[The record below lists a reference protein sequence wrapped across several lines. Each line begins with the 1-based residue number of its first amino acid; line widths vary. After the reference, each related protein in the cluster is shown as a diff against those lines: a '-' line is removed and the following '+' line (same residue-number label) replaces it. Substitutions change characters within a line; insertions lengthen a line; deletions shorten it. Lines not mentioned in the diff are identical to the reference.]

1 VIPPYVTPQALAR
14 LIDSAFEEDLGT
26 GANAGDHSSLAAVPA
41 EAEGKARLL
50 VKSDGILAG
59 VTLAEIIF
67 RHVGRIEVT
76 TLLQD
81 GSPIRRGDVAFIVQG
96 NARAILQAERLVLN
110 CMQRMSGI
118 ATQTHKAV
126 QMVKGYKARILDTR
140 KTTPNFRMIEK
151 WATLIGGATNH
162 RFGLYDMIMLKDNHI
177 DYAGGIT
184 NAVKAALAYK
194 QAKGLA
200 IRIEVETRSLAE
212 VEEALRVGG
221 VDVIMLDNMDIPT
234 MREAVQLIGNRCQT
248 EASGGIT
255 LEELPQIAATGVD
268 FISMG
273 ALTHSAK
280 ILDLSLKAC

>member
-1 VIPPYVTPQALAR
+1 M
-14 LIDSAFEEDLGT
+14 IDSAFEEDLGT

-151 WATLIGGATNH
+151 WATFIGGATNH

-194 QAKGLA
+194 QAKGLS

-212 VEEALRVGG
+212 VEEALQVGG

>member
-1 VIPPYVTPQALAR
+1 MIPPYVTPQALAR

-41 EAEGKARLL
+41 EAKGKARLL
-50 VKSDGILAG
+50 VKSDGMLAG

-67 RHVGRIEVT
+67 RHVGQIEVT

-140 KTTPNFRMIEK
+140 KTTPNFRVIEK
-151 WATLIGGATNH
+151 WAAFIGGATNH

-184 NAVKAALAYK
+184 KAVKSALAYK
-194 QAKGLA
+194 QAKGLP

-212 VEEALRVGG
+212 VEEALQVGG

>member
-1 VIPPYVTPQALAR
+1 MIPPYVTPQALAR
-14 LIDSAFEEDLGT
+14 LINSAFEEDLGT
-26 GANAGDHSSLAAVPA
+26 GPYAGDHSSLSAVPA
-41 EAEGKARLL
+41 NAQGKARLL
-50 VKSDGILAG
+50 VKSEGILAG

-67 RHVGRIEVT
+67 QHVGGVQVT
-76 TLLQD
+76 TLLKD
-81 GSPIRRGDVAFIVQG
+81 GSPISRGDVAFIVEG

-118 ATQTHKAV
+118 ATQTRKAV
-126 QMVKGYKARILDTR
+126 QLVQGYKARILDTR

-151 WATLIGGATNH
+151 WATFIGGAANH

-184 NAVKAALAYK
+184 NAVRAAQAYRRE
-194 QAKGLA
+194 KGLSL
-200 IRIEVETRSLAE
+200 RIEVETRSLAE
-212 VEEALRVGG
+212 VEEVLQVGG

-234 MREAVQLIGNRCQT
+234 MRQAVLLIGDRCQT

-255 LEELPQIAATGVD
+255 MEELPQIAATGVD

-280 ILDLSLKAC
+280 ILDLSLKAF

>member
-1 VIPPYVTPQALAR
+1 MIPPYVTPQALHR

-26 GANAGDHSSLAAVPA
+26 GSNTGDHSSLSAVPDH
-41 EAEGKARLL
+41 AEGKAQLL
-50 VKSDGILAG
+50 VKSEGLLAG
-59 VTLAEIIF
+59 VALAAIIF
-67 RHVGRIEVT
+67 EYVGGLKMT
-76 TLLQD
+76 AYLKD
-81 GSPIRRGDVAFIVQG
+81 GSPISPGDVAFTVQG
-96 NARAILQAERLVLN
+96 NARSILKAERLVLN

-126 QMVKGYKARILDTR
+126 QMVQGYKARILDTR
-140 KTTPNFRMIEK
+140 KTTPNFRIIEK
-151 WATLIGGATNH
+151 WATFIGGATNH

-184 NAVKAALAYK
+184 KAVQAAQQYRRK
-194 QAKGLA
+194 KGLSV
-200 IRIEVETRSLAE
+200 RIEVETRSLSE
-212 VEEALRVGG
+212 VEEVLQVGG

-234 MREAVQLIGNRCQT
+234 MREAVLLIGNRCQT

-273 ALTHSAK
+273 ALTHSAR

>member
-1 VIPPYVTPQALAR
+1 MIPPYVTPQALAR

-26 GANAGDHSSLAAVPA
+26 GNDAGDHSSLAAVPA
-41 EAEGKARLL
+41 NAQGKARLL

-59 VTLAEIIF
+59 VTLAEFIF
-67 RHVGRIEVT
+67 RYVGQVEVT
-76 TLLQD
+76 ALLKD
-81 GSPIRRGDVAFIVQG
+81 GSPIRQGDIAFTVQG
-96 NARAILQAERLVLN
+96 NARAILKTERLVLN

-126 QMVKGYKARILDTR
+126 QMVKNYKTRILDTR

-151 WATLIGGATNH
+151 WATFIGGAANH

-184 NAVKAALAYK
+184 NAIKAAQAYR
-194 QAKGLA
+194 QSKGLR

-212 VEEALRVGG
+212 VEEALQVGG
-221 VDVIMLDNMDIPT
+221 VDVIMLDNMDVPT
-234 MREAVQLIGNRCQT
+234 MQEAVLLIGNRCQT
-248 EASGGIT
+248 EASGNIT
-255 LEELPQIAATGVD
+255 LDELPQIAATGVD

-280 ILDLSLKAC
+280 ILDLSLKAY